1 VYQLTC
7 RSEPA
12 EEQRLSDDIDQLFE
26 LTRIIVLVLAG
37 LIPNLTDDKSR
48 VRYELN
54 DEAVSLLTLSLSALV
69 DAAAV
74 FPTVIETDLH
84 ACIIHIFTTILAT
97 PSCQAV
103 VVPQALPILK
113 RFISSIASATN
124 PRKETVTQLRTALA
138 RFIGILKHSQ
148 QRENEASVTC
158 EKNTLLACTLL
169 LSSAGNVFS
178 AADPLIP
185 RFVAEILECLNS
197 RIPTKVAATCSRSIL
212 LYPKRH
218 PADDALAAELLPQLM
233 GFVGMP
239 SEVDGLGESRSI
251 VSKALTSFVASS
263 AISKDQVP
271 VAMGLVIACLLA
283 RTEAESDGISAADKK
298 MLYVEIASLLLECAA
313 ADQAAFKS
321 VVGGLGPAQKSLLE
335 EVIRDGAAATMK
347 KEEEREEPTIALK
360 MNF

>member
-1 VYQLTC
+1 VYS
-7 RSEPA
+7 SEPT

-37 LIPNLTDDKSR
+37 LIPNLTEDKSR
-48 VRYELN
+48 VRHELN

-97 PSCQAV
+97 PSCQTV
-103 VVPQALPILK
+103 VIPKALPILK
-113 RFISSIASATN
+113 RFIGSISSPNS
-124 PRKETVTQLRTALA
+124 PRKETVSQLRTALA

-148 QRENEASVTC
+148 QRENEAAVVC

-178 AADPLIP
+178 PADPLIP
-185 RFVAEILECLNS
+185 LFVSEIVECLNS
-197 RIPTKVAATCSRSIL
+197 RIPTKVAATCSRSLL

-218 PADDALAAELLPQLM
+218 PADDALAAELLPQLL
-233 GFVGMP
+233 GFVGIP
-239 SEVDGLGESRSI
+239 SGIDGLGESRGI
-251 VSKALTSFVASS
+251 VSKALTGFVASS
-263 AISKDQVP
+263 VISKDQVP
-271 VAMGLVIACLLA
+271 AAMGLVIPCLLA
-283 RTEAESDGISAADKK
+283 RTEAESEGAAAGDKK
-298 MLYVEIASLLLECAA
+298 TLYVEMASLLLECAA
-313 ADQAAFKS
+313 ADQAAFKT
-321 VVGGLGPAQKSLLE
+321 VVASLTSSQKSLLE
-335 EVIRDGAAATMK
+335 EVIRDGAAANMK